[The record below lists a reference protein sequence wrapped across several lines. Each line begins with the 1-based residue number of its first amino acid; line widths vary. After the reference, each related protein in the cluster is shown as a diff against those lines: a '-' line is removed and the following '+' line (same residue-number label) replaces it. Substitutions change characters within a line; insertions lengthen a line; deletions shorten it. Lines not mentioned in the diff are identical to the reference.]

1 MATRSFSPDE
11 LFASIDDRMETTGF
25 LARHAGRHV
34 ATPTADE
41 AAEMLRR
48 QPGRQGVLDYDGIRG
63 PAFADE
69 NGVFQS
75 AYKQRRARR
84 SK

>member
-1 MATRSFSPDE
+1 MARAFSPDE
-11 LFASIDDRMETTGF
+11 LFAAVDERMERTGY
-25 LARHAGRHV
+25 LARRAGRHV
-34 ATPTADE
+34 TPPTPAE
-41 AAEMLRR
+41 AAEMLKR
-48 QPGRQGVLDYDGIRG
+48 QPGKQGVKDYDGMRA
-63 PAFADE
+63 PVADE

>member
-1 MATRSFSPDE
+1 MATFSPDD
-11 LFASIDDRMETTGF
+11 LFAAIDDRMESTGY
-25 LARHAGRHV
+25 LRIKAGRHV
-34 ATPTADE
+34 ATPTAE
-41 AAEMLRR
+41 QAAEMLRSH
-48 QPGRQGVLDYDGIRG
+48 PGKQGVLDYDGMRA
-63 PAFADE
+63 PVADE

>member
-1 MATRSFSPDE
+1 MARTFSPDE
-11 LFASIDDRMETTGF
+11 LFAAIDDRMESTGY
-25 LARHAGRHV
+25 LRIKAGRHI
-34 ATPTADE
+34 TPPTAAQ
-41 AAEMLRR
+41 AAEMLKR
-48 QPGRQGVLDYDGIRG
+48 QPGKQGVLDYDGMRA
-63 PAFADE
+63 PVADE